1 MNILVGEVV
10 ELCNEGDIVI
20 ARLSVNEVV
29 FSVLMID
36 LLSLDNLAVN
46 NKIEMLF
53 KENELFLADLNSKL
67 SVENTFKAK
76 IIKIVKGKLLWQ
88 VFIDFQG
95 LTLSAIVT
103 TKKGEEMVL
112 KEGEEK
118 LCFIKENDI
127 TLRI

>member
-20 ARLSVNEVV
+20 ARLSVNKVV

-103 TKKGEEMVL
+103 AKKGEEMVL
-112 KEGEEK
+112 KEDEEK